1 MTLIQKIIDNDILSC
16 HHAFKKDEPLKNLDD
31 NLYAM
36 LDKCPDKIYHDLEMV
51 VNNYVSRVI
60 QIAYLQGLKDFAEL
74 HITLKEDVHEI
85 LQKCE

>member
-1 MTLIQKIIDNDILSC
+1 MLIQHIMNSDVLSC
-16 HHAFKKDEPLKNLDD
+16 HHAFEKDEQLKNLDD
-31 NLYAM
+31 NLYTM
-36 LDKCPDKIYHDLEMV
+36 MNKCSAEIYHDLEMA

-85 LQKCE
+85 LQKFE